1 MADTENTGWVDRA
14 VIILRKTG
22 AGGVGVGAGGV
33 VGDGLCFETL
43 ETLKTLKSLE
53 TLVSILV

>member
-43 ETLKTLKSLE
+43 ETLKSLE